1 MMSMIH
7 LCMVMQLEIRP
18 GEYVEKPP
26 VPPPVLLA
34 LVSDNLM
41 EVMRC
46 SVGDLFV
53 S

>member
-1 MMSMIH
+1 MTTLY
-7 LCMVMQLEIRP
+7 LCVVMQLEIRP
-18 GEYVEKPP
+18 GEHAEKPP
-26 VPPPVLLA
+26 VSPPVLLA
-34 LVSDNLM
+34 LASDDLT